1 MNRCFTFRRV
11 WGSIFVFFH
20 ILLVIDLH
28 CACLCFK
35 SIPFFLQWTQR
46 KSNLSWGLCQPPLPL
61 SVFFQCLLLL
71 SLCCLETGVQEA
83 PQENALVDTREY
95 IVFCLHAHISKW
107 KYNETYA
114 KRSSPSLE
122 WNSIASTNE
131 SQKTLSNLVMS
142 YSSPF
147 YIAIYEPWESTIIT
161 QQHLICNTNK
171 LSNISHI
178 PAEVVNLCQTAP
190 SNAPI
195 DWSEATQL
203 WNQGVTSNQQ
213 PFHYFISVLNLDGT
227 SKSQYSTRIVIH
239 SVTEIGHST
248 NWHAMKDERICVLM
262 FTENSQFDMG
272 ENRGMGSRVRA
283 DSSYL
288 KWR

>member
-1 MNRCFTFRRV
+1 MHLLIQENTL
-11 WGSIFVFFH
+11 SFVFTH
-20 ILLVIDLH
+20 TLANENTMKLM
-28 CACLCFK
+28 
-35 SIPFFLQWTQR
+35 QR
-46 KSNLSWGLCQPPLPL
+46 D
-61 SVFFQCLLLL
+61 LLL
-71 SLCCLETGVQEA
+71 
-83 PQENALVDTREY
+83 R
-95 IVFCLHAHISKW
+95 W
-107 KYNETYA
+107 NE
-114 KRSSPSLE
+114 
-122 WNSIASTNE
+122 IASFPQTNHLT

-147 YIAIYEPWESTIIT
+147 YIAIYEPWETTIIT
-161 QQHLICNTNK
+161 QQYLICNTNK
-171 LSNISHI
+171 LNNISHI

-213 PFHYFISVLNLDGT
+213 SFHYFISVLNLDGT

-262 FTENSQFDMG
+262 FTENSRFDMG
-272 ENRGMGSRVRA
+272 KNHGMGSRVRA